1 MADLR
6 GKHNGKVYRV
16 LEELGSGAE
25 GTVYSIA
32 GDPTRVMKVYHDPK
46 PQLIA
51 KITEMVES
59 DLKGSM
65 DVSFPEELIF
75 EGNRFRG
82 YVMKRA
88 KGESFG
94 SVYAISSKKR
104 PIPQEVRFTIAKNLC
119 IALSNVHE
127 AGFVFGDFNPA
138 NIKVDIDRRTV
149 TLMDTDS
156 FIFGSYGG
164 IVARPEIVP
173 AEIRDAMRRNESL
186 PDDRKKA
193 LPFTKE
199 SDVYSL
205 AVHLF
210 RLLMNGE
217 HPFIY
222 KPTRTLTE
230 QPMYAYDLKPPT
242 FPYLKNTMGVAPP
255 PHGVPLESIPMEL
268 QTLFVRTFR
277 EGYSDPSMRPS
288 IRDFLMKA
296 RCKPRQQLVA
306 QGSNPAKSLHSS

>member
-156 FIFGSYGG
+156 EAVVSK
-164 IVARPEIVP
+164 VLAALKEKL
-173 AEIRDAMRRNESL
+173 DAILR
-186 PDDRKKA
+186 
-193 LPFTKE
+193 
-199 SDVYSL
+199 
-205 AVHLF
+205 
-210 RLLMNGE
+210 
-217 HPFIY
+217 
-222 KPTRTLTE
+222 
-230 QPMYAYDLKPPT
+230 
-242 FPYLKNTMGVAPP
+242 
-255 PHGVPLESIPMEL
+255 
-268 QTLFVRTFR
+268 
-277 EGYSDPSMRPS
+277 
-288 IRDFLMKA
+288 
-296 RCKPRQQLVA
+296 
-306 QGSNPAKSLHSS
+306 